1 MKKGEN
7 CIKGYYRDEKATK
20 SLIDEKGW
28 LHTGDVGEMLPNGNL
43 RIIDRA
49 KNIFKLSQGEFVAP
63 ERNEAI
69 YMRSKWVLN
78 IFVYGD
84 PTRVITSFQ

>member
-1 MKKGEN
+1 M
-7 CIKGYYRDEKATK
+7 
-20 SLIDEKGW
+20 
-28 LHTGDVGEMLPNGNL
+28 HTGDVGQMHPNGNL
-43 RIIDRA
+43 SIIDRA

-63 ERNEAI
+63 ERTEAI

-84 PTRVITSFQ
+84 PTRVCQVLSAIKKTES